1 MPILTP
7 RLSGA
12 KKILKEYWASIGGEP
27 TPTTKPPKRP
37 RSSTNAKTETPEPSK
52 KPKLGR
58 KSESDLR
65 GAAANGSD
73 SLARRK
79 STGGGRGR
87 PKKASS
93 QDDVNSLHDT
103 GIADKW
109 ELPEPTPGAWEN
121 DVNSIETI
129 EADDSGVK
137 YAMLRWTAKDEH
149 GRWRSVRAKLS
160 TVYIACPQQMLRF
173 YENHL

>member
-1 MPILTP
+1 MLSRIL
-7 RLSGA
+7 LKHFSSGA

-27 TPTTKPPKRP
+27 IQAKSAKRQ
-37 RSSTNAKTETPEPSK
+37 RSSANLKDETPEPGK
-52 KPKLGR
+52 KARLAR
-58 KSESDLR
+58 KSESDLKS
-65 GAAANGSD
+65 AANGSD
-73 SLARRK
+73 SAARRK
-79 STGGGRGR
+79 SAGGRGR
-87 PKKASS
+87 PKKAADN
-93 QDDVNSLHDT
+93 QDDIHNT

-137 YAMLRWTAKDEH
+137 FAMLKWTAKDEQ